1 MAPPAV
7 RTRPGDRRRPVTPMP
22 QSDRWHL
29 PGPVPDGPAVVAL
42 GGGHG
47 LAAVLAGVRRYAG
60 SITAV
65 VSVADDGGSSGRLR
79 EALDLPPPGDLRK
92 CLVALASADNVWREA
107 FEHRFRGGELDGH
120 ALGNLLIAGLAEVL
134 GDFGGALDEVGRLLG
149 CVGRVF
155 PATTEPVVLEAD
167 TGGPTPVAGQVAVA
181 NAPAPIRRVRI
192 VPGDAKAN
200 PEALTALQLADQVV
214 LAPGSLFTSLLPVLV
229 VRAVRDALAETR
241 GRVVHVCNLRPQL
254 PETAGL
260 DGTDHLRAVL
270 DHGGRVDTFL
280 YQLGGALFADEPA
293 IRGLGIEPV
302 AADMAREDGMG
313 HDPARLA
320 QALEGLL

>member
-1 MAPPAV
+1 MAPPSV
-7 RTRPGDRRRPVTPMP
+7 RPRPADRRRPVTPMP

-29 PGPVPDGPAVVAL
+29 PGPSPDGPAVVAL

-47 LAAVLAGVRRYAG
+47 LAAALLGARRYAG

-79 EALDLPPPGDLRK
+79 KALDLPPPGDLRK
-92 CLVALASADNVWREA
+92 CLVALAGADNVWREA
-107 FEHRFRGGELDGH
+107 LEHRFRSGELDGH

-134 GDFGGALDEVGRLLG
+134 GDFGAALDEVGRLLQ

-155 PATTEPVVLEAD
+155 PATTDPVVLEGDA
-167 TGGPTPVAGQVAVA
+167 GGPAPLEGQVAVA
-181 NAPAPIRRVRI
+181 NSPAPIRRVRL
-192 VPGDAKAN
+192 VPEDAKAH
-200 PEALTALQLADQVV
+200 PEALTALQLADQVI

-229 VRAVRDALAETR
+229 VPGVRDALAEAR

-260 DGTDHLRAVL
+260 DATDHLRAVL
-270 DHGGRVDTFL
+270 DHGARVDAFL
-280 YQLGGALFADEPA
+280 YQVGGPLFAHEPT
-293 IRGLGIEPV
+293 ILGLGIEPV
-302 AADMAREDGMG
+302 AAQVARDDGLV

-320 QALEGLL
+320 QALEALL